1 MKSRMIYDIAGRFCP
16 MTILLNAGAIGV
28 SMTDLELGMKIA
40 SYLVAIIWTV
50 LRIIKEIKDW
60 QKTKKK

>member
-1 MKSRMIYDIAGRFCP
+1 MTLKMIYDIAGRFCP
-16 MTILLNAGAIGV
+16 MTIILNAGAIGI
-28 SMTDLELGMKIA
+28 SMTDVELGMKIA
-40 SYLVAIIWTV
+40 SYLVAVIWTS